1 MTLIIQDNIL
11 HYFDEVVVVVE
22 MVRRFCCFVNSS
34 VDEAELLSIENKG
47 TDGSLILNVE
57 VVL

>member
-1 MTLIIQDNIL
+1 MTLIIQNNIL
-11 HYFDEVVVVVE
+11 NYFDEVVVVE